1 MKPLKPGPQFTPG
14 TVHDPAF
21 RYRPSFDTSV
31 ARTFARL
38 QRQQQPART
47 AAAAPQRDLFTSRV
61 TA

>member
-38 QRQQQPART
+38 QRQQARH
-47 AAAAPQRDLFTSRV
+47 APAPQRDLFTGQREV
-61 TA
+61 AA